1 MCNDN
6 DNNDDVNDDDA
17 SYFIYYRFD
26 AQNRYKFT
34 LLHLYITIFFSAIF
48 SLSTKTFIAQL
59 LVRSRRIHSMF
70 MVRWWMD
77 WEKQKKKLECTENI
91 DI

>member
-6 DNNDDVNDDDA
+6 DNNNDVNDDYA

-26 AQNRYKFT
+26 AEKTAIKFT
-34 LLHLYITIFFSAIF
+34 LLLLNITLLFSAIF

-59 LVRSRRIHSMF
+59 LIRSRHIHSNIF
-70 MVRWWMD
+70 MVR
-77 WEKQKKKLECTENI
+77 
-91 DI
+91 